1 MSDGIY
7 CLALVGAVVYY
18 LKNANSFA
26 DGVVGIL
33 KAIVWPAVLVY
44 RVFQNLHM

>member
-7 CLALVGAVVYY
+7 GLAFFGVVVYY
-18 LKNANSFA
+18 LKNATSFG

-33 KAIVWPAVLVY
+33 KAIVWPAIAAY
-44 RVFQNLHM
+44 KIFQYMHW